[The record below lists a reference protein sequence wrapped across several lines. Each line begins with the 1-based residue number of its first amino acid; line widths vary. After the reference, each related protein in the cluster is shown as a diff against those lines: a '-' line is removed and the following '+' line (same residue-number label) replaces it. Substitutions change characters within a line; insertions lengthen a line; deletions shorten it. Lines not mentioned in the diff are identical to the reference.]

1 MLKKNRALKVLI
13 CSVYNFKLTKSHK
26 HDYLPLDSLCNKLC
40 IQNVISIPCQ
50 AVEML
55 RLLNL
60 FFLVFLHSPFN
71 FVFCASLSREKDAL
85 IRHTFHLLS
94 LTKIKTKR
102 KRKKCL
108 QKNLN
113 NLS

>member
-60 FFLVFLHSPFN
+60 FFF
-71 FVFCASLSREKDAL
+71 
-85 IRHTFHLLS
+85 
-94 LTKIKTKR
+94 
-102 KRKKCL
+102 
-108 QKNLN
+108 
-113 NLS
+113 